1 MSPRWRGTSDTE
13 TVLAVLKLSDLRVVA
28 KFIGMFAF
36 IWDAKRKKLFLA
48 RDRMEK
54 ILYYGQNGPI
64 LVFIPV
70 EALRAHPSLT
80 MYQP

>member
-13 TVLAVLKLSDLRVVA
+13 TVLAVIEAFGFESALA

-36 IWDAKRKKLFLA
+36 AIWDAKRKKLFLA

-54 ILYYGQNGPI
+54 NHYIMAKMGQ
-64 LVFIPV
+64 
-70 EALRAHPSLT
+70 S
-80 MYQP
+80 